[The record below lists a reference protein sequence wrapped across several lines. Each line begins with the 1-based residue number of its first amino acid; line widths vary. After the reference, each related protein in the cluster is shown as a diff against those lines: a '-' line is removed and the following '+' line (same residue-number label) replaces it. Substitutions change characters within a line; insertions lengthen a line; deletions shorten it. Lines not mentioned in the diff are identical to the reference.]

1 MSDSKEKRK
10 MEKDEIFDSYAKR
23 RKSFTSLSTKLIN
36 EFYEDDKYEVIG
48 RNRPNN
54 SGYFIITRKKDNYE
68 ISISKDTT
76 ELDHLYI
83 KTLKEE
89 FNLSI
94 INEKIA
100 RKMYKFFDFV
110 KVRYGSD
117 NLYGTKLYEYL
128 LTAENDETLIVFSD
142 ELLSNGNIMIDWL
155 CEMIET
161 KRVGSLWILYDLLE
175 EELIE
180 EFNISYS
187 EKKVFIKLFHKEEY
201 VECELEGE

>member
-1 MSDSKEKRK
+1 

>member
-1 MSDSKEKRK
+1 
-10 MEKDEIFDSYAKR
+10 MEKDEIFDSCAKR
-23 RKSFTSLSTKLIN
+23 RIGFTSLSTKLIN

-48 RNRPNN
+48 RNRPN
-54 SGYFIITRKKDNYE
+54 SYDYFIITRKNDNYK
-68 ISISKDTT
+68 ISVYKDTA

-100 RKMYKFFDFV
+100 RKLYKYFDFV
-110 KVRYGSD
+110 KVGYGSD

-155 CEMIET
+155 CETIET

-201 VECELEGE
+201 VECELEGEK